1 MEGIK
6 GSPFSSFSV
15 FLLLFSSKFQV
26 SKAPFALPTLLQ
38 ALSHLLLPHAQH
50 KHQTEESL
58 VRHSYLTAYTLHL
71 LPAISIFF
79 LFRLIVYRLY
89 YYYQNHTSPSSPP
102 TITMATYQ
110 YATVGPITMSK
121 KSAHTYSY
129 APVSRQYA
137 VSPPESTAS
146 VTSSGASYSTASG
159 YTASTYAPSEYS
171 TASPNIDLQD
181 FVSERFE
188 QLSVDPLPM
197 DRSLARQAQA

>member
-1 MEGIK
+1 
-6 GSPFSSFSV
+6 
-15 FLLLFSSKFQV
+15 
-26 SKAPFALPTLLQ
+26 
-38 ALSHLLLPHAQH
+38 
-50 KHQTEESL
+50 
-58 VRHSYLTAYTLHL
+58 
-71 LPAISIFF
+71 
-79 LFRLIVYRLY
+79 
-89 YYYQNHTSPSSPP
+89 
-102 TITMATYQ
+102 MATYQ

-121 KSAHTYSY
+121 KSAHAYSY

-137 VSPPESTAS
+137 VSPPESAAS